1 MKLNRINRTIAV
13 RCLLLFALFNI
24 TLLLTGC
31 TDTWVSSANGIISAL
46 IPAINAAL
54 AILAAF
60 GIGVSPEALA
70 AIQAWGTSAQNTLT
84 NVVKPAIDAYNTAA
98 AATQAT
104 LLTEIDAALN
114 SIVSSLNTALAAIH
128 VTDPASQAK
137 IMAIFAVVQAFMV
150 SLINLIPVLKNE
162 VKDPVKAHELVRSV
176 KSEKE
181 FRHEF
186 NSLTKEYGAQYQI

>member
-1 MKLNRINRTIAV
+1 MRLNRTIAV
-13 RCLLLFALFNI
+13 RCLLLFALFNLA
-24 TLLLTGC
+24 LLLTGC

-54 AILAAF
+54 AILTAF

-104 LLTEIDAALN
+104 LLT
-114 SIVSSLNTALAAIH
+114 
-128 VTDPASQAK
+128 
-137 IMAIFAVVQAFMV
+137 
-150 SLINLIPVLKNE
+150 
-162 VKDPVKAHELVRSV
+162 
-176 KSEKE
+176 
-181 FRHEF
+181 
-186 NSLTKEYGAQYQI
+186 